1 MSSIDGKPLIQRIK
15 EEFETLFQEVIVIA
29 NQPEKY
35 EFLGVD
41 IHKDI
46 IPGLGP
52 IGGLYT
58 GLTVISYE
66 WSFFAACDMPFINK
80 RLVRALA
87 ALRPEHDVVAPRI
100 GWKIEPL
107 HAFYHR
113 GCLDPLREII
123 DSGLRQII
131 PLFKRVRVRFVE
143 EEDIRAIDPELT
155 SFFNINFPEDVPTD
169 LSGKPKGCGP
179 QKCHDPQ
186 LARTKN
192 QDPRTEQGARFFRG
206 LRPRFGRGRSR

>member
-1 MSSIDGKPLIQRIK
+1 MIERTDTKTNQPLNATGIILAGGKSSRFGRDKALEPIDGKPLIQRIK
-15 EEFETLFQEVIVIA
+15 EDFDILFQEVIIIA
-29 NQPEKY
+29 NEPEKY

-52 IGGLYT
+52 IGGLFT
-58 GLTVISYE
+58 GLTVTGCD

-87 ALRPEHDVVAPRI
+87 ALRPGYDVVAPRI

-113 GCLDPLREII
+113 CCLDPLRKII
-123 DSGLRQII
+123 DSGQRQII
-131 PLFKRVRVRFVE
+131 PLFKQVRVRFVE
-143 EEDIRAIDPELT
+143 EEEIRAIDPELT
-155 SFFNINFPEDVPTD
+155 SFFNINFPEDVPAPF
-169 LSGKPKGCGP
+169 SGRPKESGP
-179 QKCHDPQ
+179 EK
-186 LARTKN
+186 T
-192 QDPRTEQGARFFRG
+192 
-206 LRPRFGRGRSR
+206 S